1 MYPVVPADVFI
12 GSWEILCYVF
22 TAAAALLSWLLAL
35 RW

>member
-22 TAAAALLSWLLAL
+22 TAAAAFLSWLLAA
-35 RW
+35 R